1 MLTSIGLCAVFVF
14 RLEESERENGSRG
27 SFSSFSWPPLV
38 YILRKKKGKKKK
50 TMITMTMMMRLY
62 TTKCIDD
69 YDDDD
74 DARFL
79 FTEDALTIDN
89 DEASVR

>member
-27 SFSSFSWPPLV
+27 SFSSFFLV
-38 YILRKKKGKKKK
+38 ASCVHSAQEEGEEEE
-50 TMITMTMMMRLY
+50 
-62 TTKCIDD
+62 DHD

-74 DARFL
+74 D
-79 FTEDALTIDN
+79 EVIYY
-89 DEASVR
+89 

>member
-1 MLTSIGLCAVFVF
+1 
-14 RLEESERENGSRG
+14 
-27 SFSSFSWPPLV
+27 
-38 YILRKKKGKKKK
+38 
-50 TMITMTMMMRLY
+50 MIMMTMMMRLY